1 MKCRIYKISLRSFK
15 IKINKILELSNN
27 FKITCSTTSQATK
40 GCPSRTLWIPKPK
53 ARTWQSHLV
62 IFLSK
67 IPVDGSQRQGIKSTT
82 TPKWASVAHITTN
95 NWSNR
100 NIHRTPSAANSILPR
115 AERGWHHMIELF
127 IILSCSTFLHM
138 QFQDSM
144 TTQKN
149 HNNTLLPISE
159 LNNRFKFRKPRHQQI
174 SNNKVLRGSSLT
186 RMRDN
191 NMNPKSKAWL
201 IK

>member
-1 MKCRIYKISLRSFK
+1 MVAKVRKRRSFKNKLRTSKAFKSTFSKKRKTSRISNMKCRIYKISLRSFK

-95 NWSNR
+95 NLSNR

-115 AERGWHHMIELF
+115 AERG
-127 IILSCSTFLHM
+127 
-138 QFQDSM
+138 
-144 TTQKN
+144 
-149 HNNTLLPISE
+149 
-159 LNNRFKFRKPRHQQI
+159 
-174 SNNKVLRGSSLT
+174 
-186 RMRDN
+186 
-191 NMNPKSKAWL
+191 
-201 IK
+201 